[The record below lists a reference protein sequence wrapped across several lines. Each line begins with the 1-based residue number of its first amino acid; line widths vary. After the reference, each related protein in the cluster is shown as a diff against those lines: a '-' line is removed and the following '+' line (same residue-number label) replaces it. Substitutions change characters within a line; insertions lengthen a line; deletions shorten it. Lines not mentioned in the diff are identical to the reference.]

1 VPSIR
6 FRAAL
11 VGALAIFSALA
22 VPSASQA
29 GGPGTWTKLATLDQ
43 GADTAGM
50 LRTSDG
56 TLHLVWLA
64 KRASNSTQSIGTSTI
79 SLSGKLLATGTAVS
93 NWATLEQD
101 PQLVRDGTGM
111 RLIFEGNTGS
121 SGCFIDAAVYTA
133 TSTNGSTWSPV
144 VTGSLDSHTAG
155 VGNLAATTEANGIT
169 PVATFAAGRLFHVDV
184 NPNCPALT
192 PDGTIAMTIGS
203 APSNPAI
210 VTDSASGA
218 VWVAW
223 YQGFVKQGYWVDQ
236 ILPSQSAPVE
246 APGSAATPS
255 QNNQPLEPVAMTAR
269 PGGGVFMAYCT
280 ASSSEQCAHID
291 LWKVGSSTVKVVPGS
306 HNSTRTRV
314 ALAAGPQGRLSV
326 VWYDSTKNVIHAV
339 RTNPAANAFGAIR
352 TIKVPAKTFGF
363 NDIQAEG
370 SSGRLDVVIVDQ
382 LSTTSGFP
390 IGLYHT
396 QILAGLSLSAK
407 PGKFS
412 HKKGKKVKFT
422 VTDAGQPV
430 SGAKVSC
437 LGKKGTTSTAGTVKL
452 AFHKGAAK
460 GKHTCTASKAG
471 YNSGKTTIKVT

>member
-1 VPSIR
+1 MSSIR
-6 FRAAL
+6 LRAAL
-11 VGALAIFSALA
+11 VGALAMFSALA

-64 KRASNSTQSIGTSTI
+64 KRASNTTQSIGTSAI

-93 NWATLEQD
+93 GWGSLEQD
-101 PQLVRDGTGM
+101 PQLVRDGSAM
-111 RLIFEGNTGS
+111 RLIFEGGTGT
-121 SGCFIDAAVYTA
+121 SGCFSIGLVYTA
-133 TSTNGSTWSPV
+133 TSTDGSHWSLA
-144 VTGSLDSHTAG
+144 TGSLSSHSAG
-155 VGNLAATTEANGIT
+155 IGNLAATTEANGIT
-169 PVATFAAGRLFHVDV
+169 PVATFAGGHLFHVDFS
-184 NPNCPALT
+184 PNCPAST
-192 PDGTIAMTIGS
+192 PDGTIAQTIGS
-203 APSNPAI
+203 APSNPAMA
-210 VTDSASGA
+210 TDSASGA
-218 VWVAW
+218 VWAAW

-236 ILPSQSAPVE
+236 ILPSQGAPIE
-246 APGSAATPS
+246 APGSAATLS
-255 QNNQPLEPVAMTAR
+255 QNNQPLDPVAMTAR
-269 PGGGVFMAYCT
+269 PGGGVYMAYCT
-280 ASSSEQCAHID
+280 ASSSQQCAHID

-339 RTNPAANAFGAIR
+339 RTNPAATAFGAIR
-352 TIKVPAKTFGF
+352 TIKVPAKTFDF
-363 NDIQAEG
+363 NSIQAEG
-370 SSGRLDVVIVDQ
+370 SSGRLDVVIVDL
-382 LSTTSGFP
+382 LSTASAFP

-396 QILAGLSLSAK
+396 QILAGLSLKAK

-437 LGKKGTTSTAGTVKL
+437 LGKKGTTSSTGTVKL

-460 GKHTCTASKAG
+460 GKHVCTATKAG
-471 YNSGKTTIKVT
+471 YSSGKTTIKVT